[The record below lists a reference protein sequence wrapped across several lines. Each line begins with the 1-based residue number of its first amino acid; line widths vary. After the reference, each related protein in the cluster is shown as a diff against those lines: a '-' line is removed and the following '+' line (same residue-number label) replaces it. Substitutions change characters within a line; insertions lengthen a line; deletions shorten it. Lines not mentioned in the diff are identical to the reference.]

1 MNKQK
6 KICVRGM
13 IGSLI
18 ALVFLGLLILAQ
30 GCAIPGSI
38 AGLNEKQLEALAKIK
53 DAGVFCFK
61 ADALMYGGG
70 TLVTA
75 SIDKGIKGAL
85 TVEPGCVVKIESK

>member
-85 TVEPGCVVKIESK
+85 TVEPGCAVKIESK

>member
-70 TLVTA
+70 TVVTA
-75 SIDKGIKGAL
+75 SIDKGIKGTL